1 MVSDVVRRQVWNQLQ
16 ESVRHSRYFARL
28 MSNMN
33 KARKVRLVILAVVSV
48 ASIVTSVGGLF
59 ADLPAY
65 LSAAIGFSIGVFFL
79 WTLLV
84 DPSQRL
90 ATVKYVSRR
99 VQEIE
104 SNVRDCWVLIEDG
117 RIDNESAHRR
127 WYDAEQA
134 IIAAVE
140 EWKASGMSIND
151 RLNEKSEEESVRQVT
166 GEFSHAA

>member
-16 ESVRHSRYFARL
+16 ESVRHSRYFGRL

-33 KARKVRLVILAVVSV
+33 KARKIRLVVLAEVSV
-48 ASIVTSVGGLF
+48 SSIVSSVGGLF

-65 LSAAIGFSIGVFFL
+65 LSAATGFSIGVFSFWIIL
-79 WTLLV
+79 A
-84 DPSQRL
+84 DQSQRL

-104 SNVRDCWVLIEDG
+104 SDVRDCWVLIEDG
-117 RIDNESAHRR
+117 RIDNESSHRR
-127 WYDAEQA
+127 WNEAERA

-151 RLNEKSEEESVRQVT
+151 RLNEKSEEESVRQVI

>member
-16 ESVRHSRYFARL
+16 ESVRHSRYFGRL

-33 KARKVRLVILAVVSV
+33 KARKIRLVVVAVVSV
-48 ASIVTSVGGLF
+48 ASIVTSVGGLLV
-59 ADLPAY
+59 DLPAY

-99 VQEIE
+99 VHEIE
-104 SNVRDCWVLIEDG
+104 SDVRDCWVLIEDG

-127 WYDAEQA
+127 WNDAERA

-151 RLNEKSEEESVRQVT
+151 KLNEKSEAESVRQVT